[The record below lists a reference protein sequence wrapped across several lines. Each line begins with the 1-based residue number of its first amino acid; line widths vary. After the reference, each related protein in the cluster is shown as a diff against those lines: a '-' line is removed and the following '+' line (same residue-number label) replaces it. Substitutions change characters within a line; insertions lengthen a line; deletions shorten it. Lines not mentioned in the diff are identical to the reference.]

1 MDRLTIMRSF
11 VGVTKSR
18 SFSQAARS
26 LGISGSLVSR
36 HVAELER
43 SLGVRL
49 VNRTA
54 RTISLTNAGN
64 QYAEFATRIID
75 EIDHEDAHLRGL
87 RDKPEGSL
95 AVISPKWIGSNDV
108 GDAIVAF
115 STRYPKIHIRF
126 EVGGMSER
134 SYEFLDQGFDVAFHT
149 RHVRDC
155 NLMLRKISDLEF
167 ALCAAPGY
175 IRRAGEPADV
185 AELNDHDC
193 LANTNDPIWHLQY
206 AGHDVHLKVNEP
218 VYSSNSYVTLRK
230 AALAGL
236 GISVLPIRLVE
247 DELASGELVNVIEG
261 CEVPNRP
268 LYALHSP
275 GGQIPVRVQLFLDFV
290 TDWFRKQAATPN
302 LQLKASH
309 PAGWAVLSCA
319 HDRNACGA
327 GDIRGHRRR
336 RMHPVL
342 RGLRART
349 GRQGTFRHPDG
360 PGTRAAR
367 CQRPEPPAGR
377 RGRLHVAGGRLGR
390 RHPGVTRGPGREAG
404 RRPRGHQGRR

>member
-18 SFSQAARS
+18 SFSQAART

-54 RTISLTNAGN
+54 RTISLTDAGT
-64 QYAEFATRIID
+64 QYADFAARIIA
-75 EIDHEDAHLRGL
+75 EIDREEAQLRGL

-115 STRYPKIHIRF
+115 ATRYPKIHIRF

-134 SYEFLDQGFDVAFHT
+134 SYEFLDQGFDIAFHT

-155 NLMLRKISDLEF
+155 NLILRKIADLEF
-167 ALCAAPGY
+167 VLCAAPGY
-175 IRRAGEPADV
+175 PRRAGAPADPG
-185 AELNDHDC
+185 ELNDHDC
-193 LANTNDPIWHLQY
+193 LVNTNDPIWQLRY
-206 AGHDVHLKVNEP
+206 SGHDVHLKINEA

-230 AALAGL
+230 AALAGR
-236 GISVLPIRLVE
+236 GIALLPTRLVA
-247 DELASGELVNVIEG
+247 DEIADGSLVHIIDG
-261 CEVPNRP
+261 CTVPDRP

-275 GGQIPVRVQLFLDFV
+275 GGQTPARVQLFLDFV
-290 TDWFRKQAATPN
+290 TDWFRRQNAASARQPR
-302 LQLKASH
+302 L
-309 PAGWAVLSCA
+309 AVKSA
-319 HDRNACGA
+319 
-327 GDIRGHRRR
+327 
-336 RMHPVL
+336 
-342 RGLRART
+342 
-349 GRQGTFRHPDG
+349 
-360 PGTRAAR
+360 
-367 CQRPEPPAGR
+367 
-377 RGRLHVAGGRLGR
+377 
-390 RHPGVTRGPGREAG
+390 
-404 RRPRGHQGRR
+404 

>member
-18 SFSQAARS
+18 SFSQAART

-54 RTISLTNAGN
+54 RTISLTDAGT
-64 QYAEFATRIID
+64 QYAEFAARIIE
-75 EIDHEDAHLRGL
+75 EIDREESSLRGL

-95 AVISPKWIGSNDV
+95 AIISPKWIGSNDV

-115 STRYPKIHIRF
+115 SVRYPKIHIRF

-155 NLMLRKISDLEF
+155 NLMLRKIADLEF

-175 IRRAGEPADV
+175 LRRAGEPAEV
-185 AELNDHDC
+185 ADLSDHDC

-230 AALAGL
+230 AALAGR
-236 GISVLPIRLVE
+236 GIALLPTRLVSN
-247 DELASGELVNVIEG
+247 ELADGSLVHVIDG
-261 CEVPNRP
+261 CESPDRP

-275 GGQIPVRVQLFLDFV
+275 GGQTPARVQLFLDFV
-290 TDWFRKQAATPN
+290 TDWFRRQA
-302 LQLKASH
+302 S
-309 PAGWAVLSCA
+309 
-319 HDRNACGA
+319 
-327 GDIRGHRRR
+327 
-336 RMHPVL
+336 
-342 RGLRART
+342 AR
-349 GRQGTFRHPDG
+349 QQ
-360 PGTRAAR
+360 TRSTTVVQVQSA
-367 CQRPEPPAGR
+367 
-377 RGRLHVAGGRLGR
+377 
-390 RHPGVTRGPGREAG
+390 
-404 RRPRGHQGRR
+404 